1 MSPLAHTSM
10 SMVVYR
16 GFRVLVLGQWGQHMG
31 GTAPGQE
38 QWLPG
43 EGGEAGGAARAGTGE
58 EAEP

>member
-1 MSPLAHTSM
+1 MSQRDYTSM
-10 SMVVYR
+10 SMMVYR
-16 GFRVLVLGQWGQHMG
+16 GFRALVLGQWGQHTG

-38 QWLPG
+38 QWPPG